1 MHVAAT
7 ILLAA
12 SALLK
17 TIVLIAISGV
27 PADDRRQWLRRIAV
41 LRFINTFA
49 FAIGLLSFV
58 YEKNDIAI
66 AFFFASVIA
75 SVTIAYMSILH
86 RRVG

>member
-1 MHVAAT
+1 MVV
-7 ILLAA
+7 

-17 TIVLIAISGV
+17 TTVLVAMIGV
-27 PADDRRQWLRRIAV
+27 PLDDKSQWLRRITV

-49 FAIGLLSFV
+49 FATGLLSFV
-58 YEKNDIAI
+58 YEKNEIAI

-75 SVTIAYMSILH
+75 SVTIVYMSILH